1 MYKIHK
7 KAKSMKIFWIK
18 KKKKI
23 NVSEPFMTR
32 LYTIFWDKKR
42 LEFNNSEQCNIFNL
56 IKVELELAA
65 MEIMETSLLER
76 IETLALLGFRI

>member
-1 MYKIHK
+1 MQY
-7 KAKSMKIFWIK
+7 
-18 KKKKI
+18 
-23 NVSEPFMTR
+23 
-32 LYTIFWDKKR
+32 
-42 LEFNNSEQCNIFNL
+42 FNL